1 MRKSRNANLLI
12 LSKKIGAALFA
23 TFAIT
28 VAHAQ
33 QDVTRLDPPQP
44 VENDGKVEVLEF
56 FAYGCGHCANLE
68 PSLERWIKKQRS
80 DVKVKR
86 VPSPAPLMGI
96 DSSVLYYSLEA
107 MGQINRLHAKIFDAV
122 HVQKVVLGNPAVL
135 NSWLEKNGVDP
146 KKYDDVKKSFSV
158 ATKVNRARQMVG
170 QYQLHVTPTMV
181 VNGRFAV
188 EPGNSS
194 TAIMFA
200 KIDQLIMQARAS
212 VKSAMAPVVS
222 HPPTKKPA
230 AVAAK

>member
-1 MRKSRNANLLI
+1 MARKNRHAKVLTWRHR
-12 LSKKIGAALFA
+12 IGAGLLALFA
-23 TFAIT
+23 VTA
-28 VAHAQ
+28 AHAQ

-68 PSLERWIKKQRS
+68 PSFEGWVKKQRS

-96 DSSVLYYSLEA
+96 DSTVLYYSLEA
-107 MGQINRLHAKIFDAV
+107 MGQINRLHAKIFDAL

-146 KKYDDVKKSFSV
+146 KKYDEIKKSFSV

-170 QYQLHVTPTMV
+170 QYKLHVTPTMV

-200 KIDQLIMQARAS
+200 KIDQLVVQARATL
-212 VKSAMAPVVS
+212 KTAAPS
-222 HPPTKKPA
+222 KPAAKKPA
-230 AVAAK
+230 AVAVK

>member
-1 MRKSRNANLLI
+1 MARKNRHAKVLTWRHR
-12 LSKKIGAALFA
+12 IGAGLLALFA
-23 TFAIT
+23 VT

-68 PSLERWIKKQRS
+68 PSFEGWVKKQRS

-96 DSSVLYYSLEA
+96 DSTVLYYSLEA
-107 MGQINRLHAKIFDAV
+107 MGQINRLHAKIFDAL

-146 KKYDDVKKSFSV
+146 KKYDEIKKSFSV

-170 QYQLHVTPTMV
+170 QYKLHVTPTMI

-200 KIDQLIMQARAS
+200 KIDQLVVQARATL
-212 VKSAMAPVVS
+212 KTAAPS
-222 HPPTKKPA
+222 KPAAKKPA
-230 AVAAK
+230 AVAVK

>member
-1 MRKSRNANLLI
+1 MARKNRHAKVLTWRHR
-12 LSKKIGAALFA
+12 IGAGLLALFA
-23 TFAIT
+23 VT

-68 PSLERWIKKQRS
+68 PSFEGWVKKQRS

-96 DSSVLYYSLEA
+96 DSTVLYYSLEA
-107 MGQINRLHAKIFDAV
+107 MGQINRLHAKIFDAL

-146 KKYDDVKKSFSV
+146 KKYDEIKKSFSV

-170 QYQLHVTPTMV
+170 QYKLHVTPTMV

-200 KIDQLIMQARAS
+200 KIDQLVVQARATL
-212 VKSAMAPVVS
+212 KTAAPS
-222 HPPTKKPA
+222 KPAAKKPA
-230 AVAAK
+230 AVAVK

>member
-1 MRKSRNANLLI
+1 MARKNRHAKVLTWRHR
-12 LSKKIGAALFA
+12 IGAGLLALFA
-23 TFAIT
+23 VT

-68 PSLERWIKKQRS
+68 PSFEGWVKKQRS

-96 DSSVLYYSLEA
+96 DSTVLYYSLEA
-107 MGQINRLHAKIFDAV
+107 MGQINRLHAKIFDAL
-122 HVQKVVLGNPAVL
+122 HAQKVVLGNPAAL
-135 NSWLEKNGVDP
+135 NIWLEKNGVDP
-146 KKYDDVKKSFSV
+146 KKYDEIKKSFSV
-158 ATKVNRARQMVG
+158 VTKVNRARQMVG
-170 QYQLHVTPTMV
+170 QYKLHVTPTMV

-200 KIDQLIMQARAS
+200 KIDQLVVQARATL
-212 VKSAMAPVVS
+212 KTAAPS
-222 HPPTKKPA
+222 KPAAKKPA
-230 AVAAK
+230 AVAVK